1 MINWKII
8 LVGVLGVIA
17 GILGNMYANKLS
29 EGRIIAAIK
38 AEIEALKV
46 QRLDAQGLQR
56 LNDLNVQ
63 LKLLT
68 A

>member
-1 MINWKII
+1 MISWKII
-8 LVGVLGVIA
+8 LIGVLGIIA
-17 GILGNMYANKLS
+17 GVLGNMYANKLS

-38 AEIEALKV
+38 AEIEALKA
-46 QRLDAQGLQR
+46 QRLNADGQQR
-56 LNDLNVQ
+56 LNDLNAQ